1 MPGNKAKIIFE
12 FCVILIYVVL
22 LLNGLTP
29 SFHENYY
36 ISLLYMKRNDYE
48 TAKKYAEDELKR
60 SPRDVDTHLLFV
72 KYYLVHKDMKSAEDY
87 LKKAMQLNS
96 THKEA
101 RSFLKYFPSFSYEK

>member
-12 FCVILIYVVL
+12 FCVILIYVIL

-48 TAKKYAEDELKR
+48 TAKKYAEEELKR
-60 SPRDVDTHLLFV
+60 SPHDVDTHLLFV
-72 KYYLVHKDMKSAEDY
+72 RYYMVSKDMIAARKW
-87 LKKAMQLNS
+87 LKKALEIMP

-101 RSFLKYFPSFSYEK
+101 RHFLNYFPSVSP